1 MKGVINNQ
9 IVLLRA
15 PEGPLVVYL
24 DRFASATSKKGYAVR
39 SVHRQGFLAADFSR
53 WLKQEGI
60 KLRGM
65 SNDCPKQYLQYR
77 YRQLQPDRG
86 YLAALGN
93 LMDSLRL
100 EGVIR
105 AEKKSVRPA
114 TEAERCV

>member
-1 MKGVINNQ
+1 MKGVINDQ

-39 SVHRQGFLAADFSR
+39 SVHRQVFLAADFSR

-86 YLAALGN
+86 DFASGRQSPWPN
-93 LMDSLRL
+93 QVKQPQISLCDAYPRDP
-100 EGVIR
+100 
-105 AEKKSVRPA
+105 S
-114 TEAERCV
+114 